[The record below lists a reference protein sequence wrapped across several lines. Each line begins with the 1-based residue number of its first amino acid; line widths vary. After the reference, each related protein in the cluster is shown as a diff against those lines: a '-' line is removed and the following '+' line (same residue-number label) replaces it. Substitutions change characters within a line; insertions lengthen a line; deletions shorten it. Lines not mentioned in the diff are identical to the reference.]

1 MTTLKVSALR
11 EFLLSAVIEAQ
22 DKIADDYVLATKNE
36 WNIYS
41 DSDRA
46 NMKEQLA
53 QYGEFLA
60 DPDRWFKSLA
70 RVVTREAKQ
79 AAQVSEI
86 DVDGPEYSEAYSV
99 FLELAPEDKRTADQ
113 FRTTYKGKYESF
125 DSFAEKHF
133 FSDNPDV
140 PEHAGFYID
149 FKTYAADLIAAGY
162 TAFAVPGGYYVF
174 APF

>member
-1 MTTLKVSALR
+1 MATLKVNGLR
-11 EFLLSAVIEAQ
+11 DFLLSAVIEAQ
-22 DKIADDYVLATKNE
+22 DKIADDYALATKNE

-79 AAQVSEI
+79 ADI
-86 DVDGPEYSEAYSV
+86 DVDSPEYSAAYSV
-99 FLELAPEDKRTADQ
+99 FLELAPEHKRTADQ
-113 FRTTYKGKYESF
+113 FRTTYKGEYESF

-133 FSDNPDV
+133 FNANSDV

-149 FKTYAADLIAAGY
+149 FKAYAADLIAAGY